1 MGQIIAFPAIP
12 VPYPDLAA
20 ELGGADCV
28 LLLSIR
34 RWVEDYRAGADPIP
48 RLCEALANTGAG
60 DAAFVID
67 ALMTVVARTGRRPV
81 AINCPLCPHVS
92 FDEKQLLHAASLTQA
107 SDGKL
112 AEKALRTALLSAEG
126 AAFAVGELEGLANLF
141 AKARLFFAR
150 RTSPPSDD
158 GRDAWSPPT
167 ALH

>member
-1 MGQIIAFPAIP
+1 MGQIIAFPVHP

-20 ELGGADCV
+20 DLGRADCV
-28 LLLSIR
+28 LLLAIR
-34 RWVEDYRAGADPIP
+34 WWVEDYRAGADPIP
-48 RLCEALANTGAG
+48 RLREALTNAGAH
-60 DAAFVID
+60 DAAFLID

-81 AINCPLCPHVS
+81 AINCPRCPHISV
-92 FDEKQLLHAASLTQA
+92 DEKQLLHAASLTQA

-126 AAFAVGELEGLANLF
+126 AAFAVGELEGLADLF
-141 AKARLFFAR
+141 TRARLFFAR

-158 GRDAWSPPT
+158 SREAWSPPA